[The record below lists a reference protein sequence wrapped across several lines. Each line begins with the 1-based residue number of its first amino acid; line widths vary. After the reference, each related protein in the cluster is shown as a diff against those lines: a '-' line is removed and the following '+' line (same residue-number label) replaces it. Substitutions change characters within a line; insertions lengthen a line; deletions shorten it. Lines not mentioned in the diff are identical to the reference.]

1 MRINY
6 KQSQFELFPDAI
18 EGAEKDIRPRHFF
31 SSLTFSFEN
40 IVISGIFILMA
51 IVIAFSLGVEK
62 GKGIG
67 AIALPVSQPRQISVA
82 REGNVALNPAQAA
95 AAPVASSIRSSVPVA
110 ITEPKRNE
118 NTKEELTQPV
128 EIASGAYTIQV
139 ASFKSKDYAQKE
151 AGALKKNGYNS
162 LIIPKKNHLI
172 VCVGKFSGKDQA
184 QVVLTQLKKKYK
196 DCMIRRL

>member
-6 KQSQFELFPDAI
+6 KQSQFELFPEAI
-18 EGAEKDIRPRHFF
+18 EGAEKDTRPRHFF

-62 GKGIG
+62 GRRAGVV
-67 AIALPVSQPRQISVA
+67 ALPVSQVREIPVA
-82 REGNVALNPAQAA
+82 QQVNILLTPAQTTATQVVPPA
-95 AAPVASSIRSSVPVA
+95 RGSITTATTGVKK
-110 ITEPKRNE
+110 IE
-118 NTKEELTQPV
+118 NTKEELTKPM
-128 EIASGAYTIQV
+128 EITDGSYTIQV

-151 AGALKKNGYNS
+151 AGTLKKNGYNS
-162 LIIPKKNHLI
+162 LIIPKKSHLI